1 MSHIEVTDAT
11 IGEVLANN
19 PVVVVDYWAE
29 WCGPC
34 QKFRPQFHAAA
45 SDYDAQFATGLI
57 DENVEGVTALG
68 VTTIPAV
75 VVYKDGEV
83 VGMRSGALDRAQLDD
98 ILTDFGVSPSA

>member
-1 MSHIEVTDAT
+1 MKSSRT
-11 IGEVLANN
+11 ILLSLSTRRKSEL
-19 PVVVVDYWAE
+19 E

-83 VGMRSGALDRAQLDD
+83 VGMRSGALDGAQLDD
-98 ILTDFGVSPSA
+98 ILTEFGVSPIS